1 MNVNK
6 KIYLLCYKAIQMIR
20 DNAPKDTGNL
30 AFNSVVYNNNGVY
43 GIEFRISIDQN
54 IAPYMVYTNEKWIS
68 PRGKENKIPKNLNES
83 WWNRTCEQI
92 INMFERELGGELTQ
106 NDTTEAIS
114 KPT

>member
-54 IAPYMVYTNEKWIS
+54 IAPYMVYTNEKWTS
-68 PRGKENKIPKNLNES
+68 PRWNGKPNPNES
-83 WWNRTCEQI
+83 WWNGTCEQI